1 MVHVYGSLY
10 ICLVN
15 FLEMVLVSFA
25 DGNIQHMFVL
35 CVHDMYLYGAVQY
48 SLMVINKCTIEFQK

>member
-1 MVHVYGSLY
+1 MFMGRYTYVWL
-10 ICLVN
+10 IC
-15 FLEMVLVSFA
+15 LEMVLVSFA
-25 DGNIQHMFVL
+25 DCNIQHMFVL

>member
-1 MVHVYGSLY
+1 MFMGRCTYVWL
-10 ICLVN
+10 I

-25 DGNIQHMFVL
+25 DGNIKHMFVL
-35 CVHDMYLYGAVQY
+35 CVHDKYLYGVVQY